1 MEIQNKLRKRL
12 RQKVET
18 GFRPLINQIYIRNG
32 KKEQK
37 LKNKLV
43 MKKRMK
49 KKLSE
54 IKIWVRRL
62 NISIAVKDRQ
72 EENLRLEKKFIK
84 KDRNKRGKSLFK
96 NGDKVK
102 KRKKIIKKSVNNII
116 YFHIIINDKKIE

>member
-37 LKNKLV
+37 LKNKLA

-54 IKIWVRRL
+54 IKI
-62 NISIAVKDRQ
+62 
-72 EENLRLEKKFIK
+72 
-84 KDRNKRGKSLFK
+84 
-96 NGDKVK
+96 
-102 KRKKIIKKSVNNII
+102 
-116 YFHIIINDKKIE
+116 